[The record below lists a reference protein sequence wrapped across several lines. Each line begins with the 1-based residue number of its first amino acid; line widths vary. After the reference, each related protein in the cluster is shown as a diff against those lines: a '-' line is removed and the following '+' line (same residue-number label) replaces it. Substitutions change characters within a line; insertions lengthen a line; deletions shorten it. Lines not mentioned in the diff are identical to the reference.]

1 MRVKIVDV
9 YEKYDAP
16 IALALGFFD
25 CIHIGHKCLAT
36 KVIEYAQSHNDVQS
50 ALFTFSNDPNT
61 LFNKTKEIYSFEDR
75 VCVLDN
81 LGIDVIVKASFNE
94 SFMSTSPRDFLLKLT
109 DNKNIRFIAVGADY
123 TYGKNAEGNVDLLH
137 DFCK

>member
-1 MRVKIVDV
+1 MCVKIVDF

-25 CIHIGHKCLAT
+25 CIHIGHKRLVT

-81 LGIDVIVKASFNE
+81 LGIDVIV
-94 SFMSTSPRDFLLKLT
+94 
-109 DNKNIRFIAVGADY
+109 
-123 TYGKNAEGNVDLLH
+123 
-137 DFCK
+137 

>member
-1 MRVKIVDV
+1 MCVKIVDF

-25 CIHIGHKCLAT
+25 CIHIGHKRLAT

-81 LGIDVIVKASFNE
+81 LGIDVIVKASFDE

-109 DNKNIRFIAVGADY
+109 DKKIFGLSQSVQIIPTAKMPKE
-123 TYGKNAEGNVDLLH
+123 TSICCMILQ
-137 DFCK
+137 